1 MSKELEGK
9 VVFVTG
15 ASRGIGRAIAEE
27 CARQGAAVALFA
39 TTTDG
44 LAATAEACT
53 AAGAAKV
60 STHAVDAGSS
70 ESVDAACKAAVGEH
84 GTCNGLVNNAGI
96 TRDGLLMRMKD
107 DDVDRVL
114 DVNLK
119 GAFYFVRSLSR
130 PLMKGKGSIV
140 NITSVVGITGNAG
153 QANYAASKAGLI
165 GFTKSVA
172 KELGGRG
179 VRCNAVAPG
188 FVQTDMTSDL
198 PDSVKEAMVTSVPLA
213 RPAEPG
219 EIAPAVS
226 FLLSDRASYVT
237 GQVLPVDGGMV

>member
-1 MSKELEGK
+1 MSKELDGK

-27 CARQGAAVALFA
+27 AARQGAALALFA
-39 TTTDG
+39 TTTAG
-44 LAATAEACT
+44 LEATASACT
-53 AAGAAKV
+53 DAGATKV
-60 STHAVDAGSS
+60 TCHAVDAGSS
-70 ESVDAACKAAVGEH
+70 ESVDAACKEAVGEH

-107 DDVDRVL
+107 EDVDRVL

-119 GAFYFVRSLSR
+119 GPLFFVRSLSR
-130 PLMKGKGSIV
+130 PLMKSKGAIV
-140 NITSVVGITGNAG
+140 NVTSVVGITGNAG
-153 QANYAASKAGLI
+153 QANYAASKAGVI

-188 FVQTDMTSDL
+188 YVATDMTAELTDDQKS
-198 PDSVKEAMVTSVPLA
+198 AMLTGVPLGREA
-213 RPAEPG
+213 QSA
-219 EIAPAVS
+219 EIAPAVT
-226 FLLSDRASYVT
+226 FLLSERASYIT